1 MSGNPD
7 FWGVVYRKYHAS
19 SLSYMYSVWI
29 ITPIRRR
36 LTRINWEMGVSE
48 SSMVQW
54 CIVGVGSNRST
65 RQSECNDVLEYI
77 RCLCL
82 FSRWQTTYAYWTCY
96 DDSNINWGKTVGKV
110 FRIRLRK
117 KQIHFSFEER
127 IVLHNFDNYC
137 ALVWSYTAHLKPNPI
152 PKTTEKWVNLRKS
165 MKPPK

>member
-1 MSGNPD
+1 MHITHTLIS
-7 FWGVVYRKYHAS
+7 WG
-19 SLSYMYSVWI
+19 SVSKTPRIKSQLWI
-29 ITPIRRR
+29 MITPIRRR
-36 LTRINWEMGVSE
+36 ITRFNCAEMGMSE

-54 CIVGVGSNRST
+54 CILGVGSNRST

-137 ALVWSYTAHLKPNPI
+137 VLVWSYTAHLKPNPI

-165 MKPPK
+165 RKPPK